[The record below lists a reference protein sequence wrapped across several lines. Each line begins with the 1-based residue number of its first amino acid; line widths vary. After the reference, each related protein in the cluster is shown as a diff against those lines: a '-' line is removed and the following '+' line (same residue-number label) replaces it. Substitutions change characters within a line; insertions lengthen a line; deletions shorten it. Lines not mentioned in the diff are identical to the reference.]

1 MRHERRSN
9 ALKHTRYAVLDL
21 ETTGNQAQLDD
32 IIQIGIVFIEQHQI
46 VKTYHSMIK
55 TDKEIPT
62 FIQALTSIENDMLE
76 QAPYFQ
82 EIADEI
88 YEQLQ
93 GCVFVAHNVNFDLNF
108 LKAAFEQCHI
118 HYQPKQVIDTLE
130 LFKIAFPSEKSYQ
143 LSELAQAL
151 DIPLAKAH
159 RADED
164 AKTTANIMIHAF
176 KKFESLP
183 IDTKKQLFYLSKNLK
198 FQLDDYFFEL
208 VRQHDSTHTVQHTLA
223 QFNQIYY
230 KPIALFEKPTITFN
244 DSLATLYQQVIDH
257 SGYQY
262 REDQRYLAEVIF
274 NQLMQNDTALIE
286 AETGS
291 GKSLAYLIAALM
303 YYIETGEHVM
313 ISTNTKLLQYQLI
326 EQDIPLINRALNIQI
341 NACVIKSKR
350 DYISLGLVH
359 QILKDETNNY
369 EVNLLKMQLLLWLL
383 ETNTGDI
390 HELNLRGG
398 VKMYLEQKIETYVP
412 LRKDVDYYYQIRQ
425 NAHNIQIGITN
436 HAHLLRSSS
445 ENMIYQL
452 FDHCIIDEAHRLP
465 DYALDCAVH
474 EIGYADIKYQLGLIG
489 KTENE
494 KLLAQI
500 DQLEQQR
507 LKDNLDIPPMNVFM
521 IKQDIIEIHDMND
534 ALFEQLFNH
543 IQAGHIHNDE
553 TSKIYYVYDLPSDV
567 LLPGLHRLIKKIHQ
581 TLTHFENI
589 KHKTV
594 KTLRKQLLY
603 IVAQLKPFE
612 EGLKNGKVFYVSLKN
627 LDQKST
633 IKLHIKETDVK
644 TVMTEKLLLQFKSL
658 TFISGTL
665 TFNQSFASFKNWFQ
679 EDTSFNMYQIQSQP
693 VQYDNGYIFIP
704 TDIEPFN
711 YQNHEDYVQ
720 TIVDYITRYVT
731 TVDGKCLILF
741 TNYQMLYSVMEYLND
756 MSTFEDYVILA
767 QQQSQNHKIVQ
778 QFNHFEKAILLGTS
792 TFFEG
797 FDYQASGVKCVMIAK
812 LPFMNQHATKP
823 LLLKDE
829 FSNIF
834 KDYILPDAVTRF
846 RQGLGRLLRNE
857 KDRGIIVSFD
867 NRLISSRFQPFF
879 KQTIQA
885 YHQEQGDIDAFEK
898 RLKQL
903 NKIGSEQQNLC

>member
-1 MRHERRSN
+1 MKSP
-9 ALKHTRYAVLDL
+9 RYAVIDL
-21 ETTGNQAQLDD
+21 ETTGNQAQIDD
-32 IIQIGIVFIEQHQI
+32 IIQIGIVFVEQHQI

-62 FIQALTSIENDMLE
+62 FIQALTAIENDMLE
-76 QAPYFQ
+76 HAPYFH
-82 EIADEI
+82 EIANEI
-88 YEQLQ
+88 YQQLQ
-93 GCVFVAHNVNFDLNF
+93 GCIFVAHNVNFDLNF
-108 LKAAFEQCHI
+108 LKVAFERCQI
-118 HYQPKQVIDTLE
+118 SFQPKQIIDTLE

-151 DIPLAKAH
+151 DIPLAQAH

-164 AKTTANIMIHAF
+164 AKTTAKIMIHAF
-176 KKFESLP
+176 AKFESLP
-183 IDTKKQLFYLSKNLK
+183 IDSKKQLYHLSKNLK
-198 FQLDDYFFEL
+198 FHLDNYFFEL
-208 VRQHDSTHTVQHTLA
+208 VRQHDSTHVAHHTLA
-223 QFNQIYY
+223 QFNDIYY
-230 KPIALFEKPTITFN
+230 KPIILFDHPQIAFN
-244 DSLATLYQQVIDH
+244 DGLAKLYEQVITYA
-257 SGYQY
+257 GYQY
-262 REDQRYLAEVIF
+262 REDQRYLAEVIY

-326 EQDIPLINRALNIQI
+326 EQDIPLINRALNTQI

-359 QILKDETNNY
+359 QIMNDQTNNY
-369 EVNLLKMQLLLWLL
+369 EVNLLKLQLLIWLL

-398 VKMYLEQKIETYVP
+398 VKMYLDQKIETYVP
-412 LRKDVDYYYQIRQ
+412 MRKDIDYYHQIRM

-474 EIGYADIKYQLGLIG
+474 EIGYADMKYQLGLIG

-500 DQLEQQR
+500 DELEQQR
-507 LKDNLDIPPMNVFM
+507 LKENLDIQPMNVFM

-534 ALFEQLFNH
+534 AFFEHLFEQ
-543 IQAGHIHNDE
+543 IQSEHIHNDE
-553 TSKIYYVYDLPSDV
+553 SSKLYYVYDISSET
-567 LLPGLHRLIKKIHQ
+567 LLTDLHRLIKKIHQ
-581 TLTHFENI
+581 TLLHFENI

-603 IVAQLKPFE
+603 IAAQLKPIE
-612 EGLKNGKVFYVSLKN
+612 DGLKHNKVFYVSLKN

-633 IKLHIKETDVK
+633 VKLHVKETDVK
-644 TVMTEKLLLQFKSL
+644 TVLTEQLLLQFKSL

-665 TFNQSFASFKNWFQ
+665 TFNQSFAAFKNWFKD
-679 EDTSFNMYQIQSQP
+679 DTSFNLYQIQAQP
-693 VQYDNGYIFIP
+693 VNYDNGYIFIP

-711 YQNHEDYVQ
+711 YQNHEAYVQ
-720 TIVDYITRYVT
+720 TIVEYITRYVT
-731 TVDGKCLILF
+731 TINGKCLILF
-741 TNYQMLYSVMEYLND
+741 TNYQMLYEVMEYLNEIAAFD
-756 MSTFEDYVILA
+756 DYVILA

-778 QFNHFEKAILLGTS
+778 KFNHFEKAILLGTS

-797 FDYQASGVKCVMIAK
+797 FNYQASGVKCVMIAK

-823 LLLKDE
+823 MLLKDE

-857 KDRGIIVSFD
+857 NDRGIIVSFD
-867 NRLISSRFQPFF
+867 NRLITSRYKPFF
-879 KQTIQA
+879 QQTISA
-885 YHQEQGDIDAFEK
+885 YHQQQGDIDDFEK
-898 RLKQL
+898 RLNQL
-903 NKIGSEQQNLC
+903 DKIGSEQQNLC